1 MFIMKLQK
9 QIGSLFLFIFFILY
23 LCISLPINALAYT
36 EGYDGMGP
44 QKISGGQRDFKW
56 PVSGNYNLTSC
67 FYDHRNHCAL
77 DIGAPN
83 GTSVIASYDGS
94 VVRINTD
101 GNGGGF
107 GNYIVLKHNY
117 RKGDGSSIVL
127 YSRYN
132 HLSSVLVSQGQS
144 VTKGQQIGRVGNSG
158 QAYGYHLDFQILYGG
173 WEPYKTYSIDPYSNY
188 LLELPPNIA
197 IYDEYSCGSSYY
209 TLIKNHYSHNP
220 APHTCN
226 KGTYVYFWKAHPHPS
241 CYKCSICGEVWAD
254 HSTTNYYEYC
264 DTCKGTLTI
273 DGASMPSAFNVGH
286 GMTIRGTISSGSNIS
301 NVTVGCYDHMG
312 KMLTGKSV
320 TPNSTRFDIN
330 RIDSDVRFSS
340 LSPGVYT
347 YRVNAT
353 NSSGSRNLIEKRFVV
368 FSDKATVK
376 DGVYSILS
384 NSKVCA
390 VSAIS
395 NNPRTNIELAKTDQ
409 NSTLQQFKITHV
421 GNGYYT
427 IQNISSNMLLDVYNS
442 SSSPSTNI
450 HQCANNGTSA
460 QRWQILPVGDTYCF
474 VAECSPTNAMDV
486 QNADVSVSGKNIW
499 NHTINLS
506 IAQKFYLQAVTT
518 APETPIINIKFDT
531 QGGFL
536 GEAYKSCPINDF
548 NVDRGGCQLIVYDKA
563 GTKANTNPYGH
574 EIAVKSSGE
583 VSSLR
588 DYGVSSTLTVP
599 NDGFILSGQGT
610 SSTSAAARFIIGIEP
625 GQYVAFDKKTMTAY
639 AYKTQDAYLAHHKT
653 AAGSTPYGPLPT
665 PVKEGYTFDGWY
677 TSASGG
683 TKVAAHIDVPF
694 SSDHTLYAHWT
705 KEQSPGLSVHFPK
718 VASYTQ
724 GQFTDVPD
732 SQWFT
737 NSVAGAVEYGLMKG
751 NSPTTFAPYGD
762 VTIAEAITMAARIH
776 SIHYTGSDSFDQS
789 LGNEWYQV
797 YLDYAYQH
805 GIIDRSYYTCNVEE
819 RATRAQYAEI
829 FSNALPAE
837 ALYAQNPIA
846 DNAIPDVK
854 MSAPYAEDVYKLY
867 RAGILSGGDVQGLFS
882 PLTYITRAESAT
894 IVARMANSDN
904 RVSFTLS

>member
-1 MFIMKLQK
+1 MYKIDTEKQVDTSSKNLIYKSTERKQIMKKLL
-9 QIGSLFLFIFFILY
+9 SLTITICILVG
-23 LCISLPINALAYT
+23 CMILPAEA
-36 EGYDGMGP
+36 
-44 QKISGGQRDFKW
+44 
-56 PVSGNYNLTSC
+56 
-67 FYDHRNHCAL
+67 A
-77 DIGAPN
+77 GAPSGIKGN
-83 GTSVIASYDGS
+83 GTSGIFIDINSSPYIAFKNSDPYWGQFAYGREGCAWFASARVNELTGKGSTIYGGSTWYNTAFRYYGFSQSSTPRAKSLACYSGHVAVVEKVDGDIITVSEGGMGGMSDSNHGFCVISTMSKSKLESNRGGTGNFLGY
-94 VVRINTD
+94 IYLNT
-101 GNGGGF
+101 
-107 GNYIVLKHNY
+107 
-117 RKGDGSSIVL
+117 SSI
-127 YSRYN
+127 
-132 HLSSVLVSQGQS
+132 
-144 VTKGQQIGRVGNSG
+144 
-158 QAYGYHLDFQILYGG
+158 
-173 WEPYKTYSIDPYSNY
+173 
-188 LLELPPNIA
+188 
-197 IYDEYSCGSSYY
+197 
-209 TLIKNHYSHNP
+209 
-220 APHTCN
+220 PHTCN

-264 DTCKGTLTI
+264 DTCNT
-273 DGASMPSAFNVGH
+273 
-286 GMTIRGTISSGSNIS
+286 
-301 NVTVGCYDHMG
+301 VTVTTKTAVDITETTAGLPGSYYNPSSKKITEYGAKYG
-312 KMLTGKSV
+312 KSKDNLSLNAPLSRNESYINGGIPAYVVKELTPGTTYYYRSYVIANGKTYYGDIMSFTTKEKANMWIENKSYSSYITQGNDAKLTGTVKSNNGV
-320 TPNSTRFDIN
+320 KWVWVGIFTSKESPPIQSNDVAVWKSGKTNSYS
-330 RIDSDVRFSS
+330 IDSITSS
-340 LSPGVYT
+340 LDFSKLKTGT
-347 YRVNAT
+347 YWLSVQCMDYDNNYFT
-353 NSSGSRNLIEKRFVV
+353 VFENKFFVIGPLV
-368 FSDKATVK
+368 
-376 DGVYSILS
+376 
-384 NSKVCA
+384 
-390 VSAIS
+390 
-395 NNPRTNIELAKTDQ
+395 
-409 NSTLQQFKITHV
+409 
-421 GNGYYT
+421 
-427 IQNISSNMLLDVYNS
+427 
-442 SSSPSTNI
+442 
-450 HQCANNGTSA
+450 
-460 QRWQILPVGDTYCF
+460 
-474 VAECSPTNAMDV
+474 
-486 QNADVSVSGKNIW
+486 
-499 NHTINLS
+499 
-506 IAQKFYLQAVTT
+506 
-518 APETPIINIKFDT
+518 NIKFDT

-536 GEAYKSCPINDF
+536 GEAYKSCPINGF

-776 SIHYTGSDSFDQS
+776 SIHSTGSDSFDQS